1 MSEKTGFKL
10 AASMMKIRFSIGLGL
25 GIAAILLVGLFF
37 LPQSLD
43 SHGELNVVSTV
54 ITAFSSVGDINTF
67 SSVEF

>member
-10 AASMMKIRFSIGLGL
+10 AASMMKIRLLIGLGL
-25 GIAAILLVGLFF
+25 GISALFLVGLFF

-43 SHGELNVVSTV
+43 SHGELSVVSTV
-54 ITAFSSVGDINTF
+54 ITAFASAGDLNTF